1 MNLKFFKAITAG
13 FRKVVKWAG
22 IALYCITACYTSL
35 LTGCVGMMPT
45 RVPPMTSELKY
56 KVPNIKGWTTVGM
69 NEAAYN
75 WEAEKLNFWK
85 ISMDFVNKP
94 MIALHEQAVDWL
106 NIGLSAG
113 LFGGAPAAVAL
124 ALKKAPKGSV
134 KKEEVDK
141 LVKEAGEMDPDEFKK
156 AHTT

>member
-1 MNLKFFKAITAG
+1 M
-13 FRKVVKWAG
+13 
-22 IALYCITACYTSL
+22 
-35 LTGCVGMMPT
+35 TGCVGLMPT
-45 RVPPMTSELKY
+45 REPPMTQELGFD
-56 KVPNIKGWTTVGM
+56 VPDVKGWTFVFL

-113 LFGGAPAAVAL
+113 LFGGAPTAVAL
-124 ALKKAPKGSV
+124 ALKKVPKGSV
-134 KKEEVDK
+134 KKEDH
-141 LVKEAGEMDPDEFKK
+141 EAELDRVGNMDPESYRSEK
-156 AHTT
+156 